1 MFDKIARVAV
11 LRRHGNIN
19 MGVNEVARCEMCDK
33 GIQTGHRLSITR
45 SQISRRAN
53 RMWRP
58 NIKKIKVMENGT
70 AKTVKICTRC
80 LRSGV
85 VTRA

>member
-1 MFDKIARVAV
+1 VAKC
-11 LRRHGNIN
+11 
-19 MGVNEVARCEMCDK
+19 EVCDK
-33 GIQTGHRLSITR
+33 GIITGHRLSITR

-53 RMWRP
+53 RMWKP
-58 NIKKIKVMENGT
+58 NIKKIRVMDNGT

-80 LRSGV
+80 LRSGA

>member
-1 MFDKIARVAV
+1 MWELKA
-11 LRRHGNIN
+11 
-19 MGVNEVARCEMCDK
+19 MARCEMCDK

-58 NIKKIKVMENGT
+58 NIKKIRVVQNGT
-70 AKTVKICTRC
+70 AKTVSICTRC

>member
-1 MFDKIARVAV
+1 M
-11 LRRHGNIN
+11 
-19 MGVNEVARCEMCDK
+19 ARCEMCDK

-45 SQISRRAN
+45 SQISKRAN

-58 NIKKIKVMENGT
+58 NIKKIKVVQNGT

-80 LRSGV
+80 LRSGA

>member
-1 MFDKIARVAV
+1 M
-11 LRRHGNIN
+11 
-19 MGVNEVARCEMCDK
+19 ARCEMCDK

-58 NIKKIKVMENGT
+58 NIKKIRVVQNGT
-70 AKTVKICTRC
+70 AKTVSICTRC